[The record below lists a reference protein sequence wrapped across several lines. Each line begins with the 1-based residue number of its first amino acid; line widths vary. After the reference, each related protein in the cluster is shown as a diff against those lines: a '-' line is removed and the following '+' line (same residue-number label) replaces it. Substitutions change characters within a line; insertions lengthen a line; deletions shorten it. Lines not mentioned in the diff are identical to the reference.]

1 MCRSI
6 SQHRLAVQRSVR
18 AVAEVDVVRAKAK
31 MGERLKG
38 IIPEVQVSIGGMYI
52 IYILIYIYI

>member
-52 IYILIYIYI
+52 IYILIYI